1 MQRHALSAG
10 KQQLRAPAAGTASLS
25 ELLATPP
32 VGEVVGPAMVLVL
45 VGIGMYNGLVK
56 LRNQVE
62 GAWSQIDVQLKRRYD
77 LVPNLVEVARGYLAH
92 EAATLEAVIKARGQ
106 AQGAAAAARAAPTS
120 AGAMGA
126 LAVAEQALGGSLG
139 RLMMVAES
147 YPELKADATMQ
158 SLSEELTSTENRLGF
173 ARQAYNDQVLDF
185 NDQAAQFPAI
195 VVARLLGFPTAPMLE
210 STRSDEERAA
220 PKVQF

>member
-1 MQRHALSAG
+1 MSI
-10 KQQLRAPAAGTASLS
+10 SLII
-25 ELLATPP
+25 L
-32 VGEVVGPAMVLVL
+32 LVL
-45 VGIGMYNGLVK
+45 GLALVFWGMAVYNRIIVLKNELKNAYG
-56 LRNQVE
+56 
-62 GAWSQIDVQLKRRYD
+62 QIDVQLKRRYD

-120 AGAMGA
+120 ASAIGA

>member
-1 MQRHALSAG
+1 MSATAWIVLALVAVVVIWAIAVYNRLV
-10 KQQLRAPAAGTASLS
+10 QLRNRIANAFG
-25 ELLATPP
+25 
-32 VGEVVGPAMVLVL
+32 
-45 VGIGMYNGLVK
+45 
-56 LRNQVE
+56 
-62 GAWSQIDVQLKRRYD
+62 QIDVQLKRRYD

-106 AQGAAAAARAAPTS
+106 AQGAAAAARAGPARAS
-120 AGAMGA
+120 ANGG
-126 LAVAEQALGGSLG
+126 LGGAARAPG
-139 RLMMVAES
+139 GGAGGAEMVAES

>member
-1 MQRHALSAG
+1 MSATAWIVLALVAVVVIWAIAVYNRLV
-10 KQQLRAPAAGTASLS
+10 QLRNRIANAFG
-25 ELLATPP
+25 
-32 VGEVVGPAMVLVL
+32 
-45 VGIGMYNGLVK
+45 
-56 LRNQVE
+56 
-62 GAWSQIDVQLKRRYD
+62 QIDVQLKRRYD

-120 AGAMGA
+120 ASDMGA

>member
-1 MQRHALSAG
+1 MSATAWIVLALVAVVVIWAIAVYNRLV
-10 KQQLRAPAAGTASLS
+10 QLRNRIANAFG
-25 ELLATPP
+25 
-32 VGEVVGPAMVLVL
+32 
-45 VGIGMYNGLVK
+45 
-56 LRNQVE
+56 
-62 GAWSQIDVQLKRRYD
+62 QIDVQLKRRYD

-92 EAATLEAVIKARGQ
+92 EAVTLEAVIKARGQ

>member
-1 MQRHALSAG
+1 MSATAWMVLALVAVVVIWAVAVYNRLV
-10 KQQLRAPAAGTASLS
+10 QLRNRIANAFG
-25 ELLATPP
+25 
-32 VGEVVGPAMVLVL
+32 
-45 VGIGMYNGLVK
+45 
-56 LRNQVE
+56 
-62 GAWSQIDVQLKRRYD
+62 QIDVQLKRRYD

-147 YPELKADATMQ
+147 YPELKADVTMQ

>member
-1 MQRHALSAG
+1 MSATAWIVLALVAVVVIWAIAVYNRLV
-10 KQQLRAPAAGTASLS
+10 QLRNRIANAFG
-25 ELLATPP
+25 
-32 VGEVVGPAMVLVL
+32 
-45 VGIGMYNGLVK
+45 
-56 LRNQVE
+56 
-62 GAWSQIDVQLKRRYD
+62 QIDVQLKRRYD

-120 AGAMGA
+120 ASAIGA

-158 SLSEELTSTENRLGF
+158 LLSEELTSTENRLGF

>member
-1 MQRHALSAG
+1 MSATAWIVLALVAVVVIWAIAVYNRLV
-10 KQQLRAPAAGTASLS
+10 QLRNRIANAFG
-25 ELLATPP
+25 
-32 VGEVVGPAMVLVL
+32 
-45 VGIGMYNGLVK
+45 
-56 LRNQVE
+56 
-62 GAWSQIDVQLKRRYD
+62 QIDVQLKRRYD

-120 AGAMGA
+120 ASAMGA

-158 SLSEELTSTENRLGF
+158 SLSEELTSTETRLGF

>member
-1 MQRHALSAG
+1 MAATTRFGDLYAVW
-10 KQQLRAPAAGTASLS
+10 REDFFAPCGA
-25 ELLATPP
+25 LATPQSQ
-32 VGEVVGPAMVLVL
+32 
-45 VGIGMYNGLVK
+45 GL
-56 LRNQVE
+56 
-62 GAWSQIDVQLKRRYD
+62 SQPRPSDV
-77 LVPNLVEVARGYLAH
+77 
-92 EAATLEAVIKARGQ
+92 

-120 AGAMGA
+120 ASAIGA

-158 SLSEELTSTENRLGF
+158 SLSEELPSTENRLGF

-210 STRSDEERAA
+210 DTRSDEERAA

>member
-1 MQRHALSAG
+1 MSATAWIVLALVAVVVIWAVAVYNRLV
-10 KQQLRAPAAGTASLS
+10 QLRNRIANAFG
-25 ELLATPP
+25 
-32 VGEVVGPAMVLVL
+32 
-45 VGIGMYNGLVK
+45 
-56 LRNQVE
+56 
-62 GAWSQIDVQLKRRYD
+62 QIDVQLKRRYD

-120 AGAMGA
+120 ASAIGA